1 MKIVNRGYL
10 IVQPKQAFIDW
21 AAKQD
26 AEIDLF
32 GELEPSIYLI
42 EEDFFEDEP
51 IIEQNFK
58 KIFFNE
64 LESFSE
70 DEDGY
75 PEVKRANFDEW
86 FSVNAGSAVY
96 DAQKEGLHAE

>member
-10 IVQPKQAFIDW
+10 IVQPKEAFIEW
-21 AAKQD
+21 ATKQ
-26 AEIDLF
+26 EPEMDLF
-32 GELEPSIYLI
+32 GELEPSVYLV

-64 LESFSE
+64 LEAVSE
-70 DEDGY
+70 DEDTY
-75 PEVKRANFDEW
+75 PEVNRANFDEW
-86 FSVNAGSAVY
+86 FSVSVGSAVY